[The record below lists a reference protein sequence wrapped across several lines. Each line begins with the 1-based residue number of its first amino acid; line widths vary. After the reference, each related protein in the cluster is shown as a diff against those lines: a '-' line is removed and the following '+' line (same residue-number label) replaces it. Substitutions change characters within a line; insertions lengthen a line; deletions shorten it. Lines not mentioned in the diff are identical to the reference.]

1 MKIVGSMEE
10 AVIPDAGVN
19 IDTLKPEQFNKYMG
33 EKVYILFAIIWS
45 VHFIPVDHSTYF

>member
-1 MKIVGSMEE
+1 MEE
-10 AVIPDAGVN
+10 TVIAEAGVN

-33 EKVYILFAIIWS
+33 EKQHILFAIIWS